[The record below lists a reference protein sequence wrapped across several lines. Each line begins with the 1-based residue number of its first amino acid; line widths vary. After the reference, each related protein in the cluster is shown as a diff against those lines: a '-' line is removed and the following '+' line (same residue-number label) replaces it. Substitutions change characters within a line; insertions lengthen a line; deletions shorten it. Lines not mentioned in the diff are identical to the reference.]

1 MATSRPQTRPK
12 AQPFNAALSL
22 VSDPL
27 MQLAL
32 GCLSSDDQRALER
45 DLALAS
51 QVQRQLLPRPDLRF
65 SDWQIHYQ
73 YNPAGIV
80 SGDYCDLIPP
90 TTTDGK
96 LMFLLGDVSGKG
108 VAASLLM
115 THLHATFRTLASM
128 DLELQTLL
136 GIANRLFCESTSA
149 GQYATLVCGRAST
162 TGEVEIVSA
171 GHLPVL
177 LVTRH
182 GVKELNA
189 TGIPLG
195 IFSTSTYT
203 VHRTQ
208 IRPGDSLFLFTDGV
222 SEAYDPSGCEYGIGG
237 LARSAGERY
246 GWAADELVSG
256 CREDVERYSHGARP
270 TDDQTLLAIHL
281 TESDDMTFQAIDM
294 QPEVEFLAEGA

>member
-1 MATSRPQTRPK
+1 
-12 AQPFNAALSL
+12 
-22 VSDPL
+22 
-27 MQLAL
+27 
-32 GCLSSDDQRALER
+32 
-45 DLALAS
+45 
-51 QVQRQLLPRPDLRF
+51 
-65 SDWQIHYQ
+65 
-73 YNPAGIV
+73 
-80 SGDYCDLIPP
+80 
-90 TTTDGK
+90 
-96 LMFLLGDVSGKG
+96 MFLLGDVSGKG

-136 GIANRLFCESTSA
+136 GVANKLFCESTSA

-162 TGEVEIVSA
+162 TGEVEIASA

-177 LVTRH
+177 LVTGN

-208 IRPGDSLFLFTDGV
+208 LQPGDSLFLFTDGV
-222 SEAYDPSGCEYGIGG
+222 SEAYDPSGSEYGIAG

-256 CREDVERYSHGARP
+256 CREDVERYSRGARP

-281 TESDDMTFQAIDM
+281 TESDDVTFQAIDM
-294 QPEVEFLAEGA
+294 QTEVEFLAQGV